1 MTTTQI
7 IHVDPHHPDPAAIAV
22 AAQALAHGQLVAF
35 PTETV
40 YGLGAN
46 ALDAAAVA
54 RIFAAKQRPTTDPL
68 IVHLAS
74 ADQLGRVA
82 LDIPPVASR
91 LAARFWPGPLT
102 LVLRRGCD
110 VPPNVSAGR
119 NTVAVRVPAH
129 PVAHALLAACG
140 LPVAAP
146 SANLFSRPSP
156 TTAQH
161 VLDDLAGR
169 VDIVLDGGTTTIG
182 LESTVI
188 DLTQTPPVL
197 LRPGGASVEALRAL
211 LADLRVPDAPLITAT
226 AEAAAAPGSL
236 LRHYAPR
243 APLFLLRGDAHAAQ
257 HFIRAAVI
265 ALHARGVRV
274 GILVPDEEFAGYTD
288 LHVELVGLGPT
299 HDLAAIGRYLFA
311 RLREVDSL
319 GVDVILVRGVA
330 DGDDSDGLGPAIR
343 DRLFRAA
350 EGRVL
355 DAAPEAVP
363 ALLSLIGDN
372 IARNE

>member
-1 MTTTQI
+1 MSTTTQLLL
-7 IHVDPHHPDPAAIAV
+7 VDPHNPDPAAIAL
-22 AAQALAHGQLVAF
+22 AAQALAAGRLVAF

-54 RIFAAKQRPTTDPL
+54 RIFAAKQRPSTDPL

-74 ADQLGRVA
+74 ADQLERVA
-82 LDIPPVASR
+82 VDIPPVAQA
-91 LAARFWPGPLT
+91 LAERFWPGPLT
-102 LVLRRGCD
+102 LVLPRGPH

-140 LPVAAP
+140 LPIAAP

-169 VDIVLDGGTTTIG
+169 VDIVLDGGPTTIG

-188 DLTQTPPVL
+188 DLTLAPPVL
-197 LRPGGASVEALRAL
+197 LRPGGASIPALRAL
-211 LADLRVPDAPLITAT
+211 LPDLRVPDAPLITEET
-226 AEAAAAPGSL
+226 QAAAAPGSM
-236 LRHYAPR
+236 LRHYAPH
-243 APLFLLRGDAHAAQ
+243 APLFLLRGDARAAA
-257 HFIRAAVI
+257 HFIHTAVAA
-265 ALHARGVRV
+265 LRARGKRV
-274 GILVPDEEFAGYTD
+274 GLLLPDEEFAAYTD
-288 LHVELVGLGPT
+288 LHAELVSLGPA
-299 HDLAAIGRYLFA
+299 HDLATIGRYLFA

-319 GVDVILVRGVA
+319 GVELILVRGVT
-330 DGDDSDGLGPAIR
+330 DSDEDGGLGPAIR

-350 EGRVL
+350 EGRIL
-355 DAAPEAVP
+355 DVADPEALQH
-363 ALLSLIGDN
+363 LLRQLND
-372 IARNE
+372 E

>member
-1 MTTTQI
+1 MTTATQLL
-7 IHVDPHHPDPAAIAV
+7 HVDSHQPDPAAIAV
-22 AAQALAHGQLVAF
+22 AAQILAAGRLVAF

-46 ALDAAAVA
+46 ALDAAAVE

-74 ADQLGRVA
+74 ADQLDRVA
-82 LDIPPVASR
+82 IDIPPVTHA
-91 LAARFWPGPLT
+91 LAERFWPGPLT
-102 LVLRRGCD
+102 LVLRRGPD

-129 PVAHALLAACG
+129 PVAHALLTACG
-140 LPVAAP
+140 LPIAAP

-169 VDIVLDGGTTTIG
+169 VDMVLDGGPTTIG

-188 DLTQTPPVL
+188 DLTQTSPVL
-197 LRPGGASVEALRAL
+197 LRPGGADVAALRTL
-211 LADLRVPDAPLITAT
+211 LPNLRVPDAPLITNAT
-226 AEAAAAPGSL
+226 ETAAAPGSL
-236 LRHYAPR
+236 LKHYAPR
-243 APLFLLRGDAHAAQ
+243 TPLFLLRGDDASAMRFIHAAV
-257 HFIRAAVI
+257 R
-265 ALHARGVRV
+265 ALHECGQRA
-274 GILVPDEEFAGYTD
+274 GILIPDEEFATYAD
-288 LHVELVGLGPT
+288 LHAELVGLGPA
-299 HDLAAIGRYLFA
+299 HDLATIGRYLFA

-319 GVDVILVRGVA
+319 GVDVILVRGVTEA
-330 DGDDSDGLGPAIR
+330 DDGSGLALAIR

-355 DAAPEAVP
+355 DVANPD
-363 ALLSLIGDN
+363 ALHHLLTLVVTSDG
-372 IARNE
+372 